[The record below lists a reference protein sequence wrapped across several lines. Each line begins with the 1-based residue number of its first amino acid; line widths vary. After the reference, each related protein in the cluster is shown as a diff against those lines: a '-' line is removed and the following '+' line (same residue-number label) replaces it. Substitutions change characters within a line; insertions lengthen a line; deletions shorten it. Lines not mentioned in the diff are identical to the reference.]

1 MSKLTLS
8 FKDKVLKVFPLPE
21 GEAIIGSG
29 PSCLL
34 HIDSLAVQPRH
45 ASITTQG
52 DKSILRDLNTGE
64 GTFVNGKKLS
74 GDYTLKDDD
83 VIRVGKHDLLFTQEM
98 AVETTHNTEAAEEI
112 PHSEEFKLEPIR
124 EMKSGWLQL
133 MSGQNVGKT
142 ISLSRNLT
150 NLGTPGVQTAVIA
163 KRSDGYFLSHLE
175 GEHPPTVD
183 GVSIGNSSWHL
194 QDGNVIQMGNVKMQF
209 YLQ

>member
-8 FKDKVLKVFPLPE
+8 FKDKVLKVYPLPE
-21 GEAIIGSG
+21 GEAVIGSD
-29 PSCLL
+29 PTCLL

-45 ASITTQG
+45 ASVTTHG
-52 DKSILRDLNTGE
+52 DKSMLRDLGSSD
-64 GTFVNGKKLS
+64 GVFVNGKKLN
-74 GDYTLKDDD
+74 GDYLLKDDD
-83 VIRVGKHDLLFTQEM
+83 VIRVGKHDLLFTQEI
-98 AVETTHNTEAAEEI
+98 AVETIRADALEEMS
-112 PHSEEFKLEPIR
+112 HGEELKLEPIR
-124 EMKSGWLQL
+124 EQKSGWLQL

-163 KRSDGYFLSHLE
+163 KRVDGYFLSHLE

-183 GVSIGNSSWHL
+183 GVPIGDSSWHL
-194 QDGNVIQMGNVKMQF
+194 QDGDVIQMGNVKMQF

>member
-1 MSKLTLS
+1 VSKLTLS
-8 FKDKVLKVFPLPE
+8 FKDKVLKVYPLPE
-21 GEAIIGSG
+21 GEAIIGSDQ
-29 PSCLL
+29 SCLL

-45 ASITTQG
+45 ASVTTHA
-52 DKSILRDLNTGE
+52 DKSLLRDLGSSD
-64 GTFVNGKKLS
+64 GTFVNGKKLT

-83 VIRVGKHDLLFTQEM
+83 VIRVGKHDLLFTQEI
-98 AVETTHNTEAAEEI
+98 AVETIRAEALEEM
-112 PHSEEFKLEPIR
+112 SQGEEFKLEPIR
-124 EMKSGWLQL
+124 ELKSGWLQL

-183 GVSIGNSSWHL
+183 GVSIGDSSWHL

>member
-8 FKDKVLKVFPLPE
+8 FKDKVLKVYQLPE
-21 GEAIIGSG
+21 GEVIIGSD

-45 ASITTQG
+45 ASVTSHG
-52 DKSILRDLNTGE
+52 DKSILRDLNSND
-64 GTFVNGKKLS
+64 GTFVNGKKLT
-74 GDYTLKDDD
+74 GDHTLKDDD
-83 VIRVGKHDLLFTQEM
+83 VIRVGKHDLLFTLEITT
-98 AVETTHNTEAAEEI
+98 ETIRAEALEEI
-112 PHSEEFKLEPIR
+112 SQGEELELEPIR
-124 EMKSGWLQL
+124 ELKSGWLQL

-183 GVSIGNSSWHL
+183 GVSIGDSSWHL
-194 QDGNVIQMGNVKMQF
+194 QDGDVIQMGNVKMQF

>member
-8 FKDKVLKVFPLPE
+8 FKDKVLKVYPLPE
-21 GEAIIGSG
+21 GEAIIGSDAA
-29 PSCLL
+29 CLL

-45 ASITTQG
+45 AGVITHG
-52 DKSILRDLNTGE
+52 DKSMLRDLGSSE

-74 GDYTLKDDD
+74 GDYALKDDD
-83 VIRVGKHDLLFTQEM
+83 VIRVGKHDLYFTQEI
-98 AVETTHNTEAAEEI
+98 AVETIRSEAIAEM
-112 PHSEEFKLEPIR
+112 SQGEELKLEPIR
-124 EMKSGWLQL
+124 ETKAGWLQL

-183 GVSIGNSSWHL
+183 GVSIGDSSWHL
-194 QDGNVIQMGNVKMQF
+194 QDGDMIQMGNVKMQF

>member
-8 FKDKVLKVFPLPE
+8 FKDKVLKVYPLPE
-21 GEAIIGSG
+21 GEAIIGSD
-29 PSCLL
+29 PACRL

-45 ASITTQG
+45 ASIITQG
-52 DKSILRDLNTGE
+52 TTSVLRDLGSSD

-83 VIRVGKHDLLFTQEM
+83 VIRVGKHDLLFTL
-98 AVETTHNTEAAEEI
+98 EI
-112 PHSEEFKLEPIR
+112 PVEAIRAETLAEMDQGEELKLEPIR
-124 EMKSGWLQL
+124 ELKSGWLQL
-133 MSGQNVGKT
+133 LSGHNVGKT

-183 GVSIGNSSWHL
+183 GVSIGDTSWHL

>member
-1 MSKLTLS
+1 VSKLTLS
-8 FKDKVLKVFPLPE
+8 FKDKVLKVYPLPD
-21 GEAIIGSG
+21 GEAIIGSD

-45 ASITTQG
+45 ASVTTHGAQ
-52 DKSILRDLNTGE
+52 SILRNLDKGE
-64 GTFVNGKKLS
+64 GTLVNGKKLT
-74 GDYTLKDDD
+74 GDHLLKDDD
-83 VIRVGKHDLLFTQEM
+83 VIRVGKHDLLFTLEA
-98 AVETTHNTEAAEEI
+98 AVESSHPGVLEGIAHEE
-112 PHSEEFKLEPIR
+112 ELKLEPIR
-124 EMKSGWLQL
+124 ELKSGWLQL

-175 GEHPPTVD
+175 GANPPTVG
-183 GVSIGNSSWHL
+183 GVSIGDSTWHL
-194 QDGNVIQMGNVKMQF
+194 QDGDVIQMGNVKMQF

>member
-8 FKDKVLKVFPLPE
+8 FKDKVLKIYPLPE
-21 GEAIIGSG
+21 GEAIIGSD
-29 PSCLL
+29 PACRL

-45 ASITTQG
+45 ASVTTNG
-52 DKSILRDLNTGE
+52 ETSVLSDLGSGE

-83 VIRVGKHDLLFTQEM
+83 VIRVGKHDLHFTQEV
-98 AVETTHNTEAAEEI
+98 AVETIRTEAIEEMAQG
-112 PHSEEFKLEPIR
+112 EELKLEPIR
-124 EMKSGWLQL
+124 ELKSGWLQL

-142 ISLSRNLT
+142 ISLNRNLT

-175 GEHPPTVD
+175 GDHPPTVG
-183 GVSIGNSSWHL
+183 GVSIGDSSWHL
-194 QDGNVIQMGNVKMQF
+194 KDGDVIQMGNVKMQF

>member
-1 MSKLTLS
+1 VSKLTLS
-8 FKDKVLKVFPLPE
+8 FKDKVLKIYPLPE
-21 GEAIIGSG
+21 GEAIIGSD
-29 PSCLL
+29 PACRL

-45 ASITTQG
+45 ASVTTNG
-52 DKSILRDLNTGE
+52 ETSVLRDLGSGE

-83 VIRVGKHDLLFTQEM
+83 VIRVGKHDLLFTQEV
-98 AVETTHNTEAAEEI
+98 AVETIRTEAIEELA
-112 PHSEEFKLEPIR
+112 HGEELKLEPIR
-124 EMKSGWLQL
+124 ELKSGWLQL

-142 ISLSRNLT
+142 ISLNRNLT

-175 GEHPPTVD
+175 GDHPPTVG
-183 GVSIGNSSWHL
+183 GVSIGDSSWHL
-194 QDGNVIQMGNVKMQF
+194 KDGDVIQMGNVKMQF

>member
-8 FKDKVLKVFPLPE
+8 FKDKVLKIYPLPD
-21 GEAIIGSG
+21 GEAIIGSD

-45 ASITTQG
+45 ASVTTRG
-52 DKSILRDLNTGE
+52 DKSILRDLGSSE
-64 GTFVNGKKLS
+64 GTFVNGKKIS
-74 GDYTLKDDD
+74 DEYTLKDDD
-83 VIRVGKHDLLFTQEM
+83 VIRVGKHDLLY
-98 AVETTHNTEAAEEI
+98 THEISVDTIRAEALSELSQGEEL
-112 PHSEEFKLEPIR
+112 KLEPVR
-124 EMKSGWLQL
+124 ELKSGWLQL
-133 MSGQNVGKT
+133 MSGHNVGKT

-163 KRSDGYFLSHLE
+163 RRSDGYFLSHLE
-175 GEHPPTVD
+175 GDMPPTVD

-194 QDGNVIQMGNVKMQF
+194 QEGNVIQMGNVKMQF